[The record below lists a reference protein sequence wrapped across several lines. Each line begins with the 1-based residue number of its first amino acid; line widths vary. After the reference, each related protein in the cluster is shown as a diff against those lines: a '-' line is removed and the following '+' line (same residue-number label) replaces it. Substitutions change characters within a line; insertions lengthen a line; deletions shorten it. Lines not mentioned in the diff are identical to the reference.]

1 MAGNNETDFVQP
13 ANFAF
18 DVESESEIPTLLA
31 KYPPGK
37 QASAVLPML
46 YLVQNQMK
54 RQTGSAWVPTAGMD
68 EVARR
73 LDMAPIRV
81 YEVAT
86 FYLMFNLRPIG
97 NWHLQVCTTTP
108 CWLRGSDEVV
118 AACRAVTGIQGWGET
133 SSDGMFTMTE
143 VECVG
148 ACVNAPVIQVNDD
161 FYEDLDAEGT
171 KQLLEAL
178 RRGEQPKPGSTKG
191 RQTSA
196 PEGGADNTDD
206 TAFRRG
212 ELIRCCRT
220 RTGSS
225 PTSTASTIL
234 TLKGARSRGDWDNT
248 KAILE
253 KGRDAIV
260 EEVKASGLRGRGGAG
275 FPDRAEMVVHAE
287 AVGPALL
294 SGGER
299 RRERA
304 WHLQGSRHHAPRSAQ
319 ADRRLPCRRLR
330 DGRVCS
336 VHLHPRRVRQRG
348 EVLQAAID
356 EAYAAGLIGK
366 NACELR
372 LCFRRVSFTV
382 VPVPISAARKPALL
396 ESLEGKKGLPRL
408 KPPFPAAVG
417 LYGCP
422 IDGEQR
428 REHRGSAD
436 HHAARS
442 SVVQFARPAE
452 ELRAQGVLHFRPCE
466 QAVQC
471 RGRAWHSVARTDR
484 QIRRRRARRLGQ
496 SAGGHSGRRVGA
508 GDPEESSATT
518 C

>member
-133 SSDGMFTMTE
+133 SADGMFTMTE

-178 RRGEQPKPGSTKG
+178 RRGEQPTPGPTKG

-196 PEGGADNTDD
+196 PEGG
-206 TAFRRG
+206 
-212 ELIRCCRT
+212 
-220 RTGSS
+220 
-225 PTSTASTIL
+225 PTTL
-234 TLKGARSRGDWDNT
+234 TT
-248 KAILE
+248 
-253 KGRDAIV
+253 
-260 EEVKASGLRGRGGAG
+260 
-275 FPDRAEMVVHAE
+275 
-287 AVGPALL
+287 
-294 SGGER
+294 
-299 RRERA
+299 
-304 WHLQGSRHHAPRSAQ
+304 
-319 ADRRLPCRRLR
+319 
-330 DGRVCS
+330 
-336 VHLHPRRVRQRG
+336 
-348 EVLQAAID
+348 
-356 EAYAAGLIGK
+356 
-366 NACELR
+366 
-372 LCFRRVSFTV
+372 
-382 VPVPISAARKPALL
+382 
-396 ESLEGKKGLPRL
+396 
-408 KPPFPAAVG
+408 
-417 LYGCP
+417 
-422 IDGEQR
+422 
-428 REHRGSAD
+428 
-436 HHAARS
+436 
-442 SVVQFARPAE
+442 
-452 ELRAQGVLHFRPCE
+452 LHF
-466 QAVQC
+466 
-471 RGRAWHSVARTDR
+471 
-484 QIRRRRARRLGQ
+484 
-496 SAGGHSGRRVGA
+496 GA
-508 GDPEESSATT
+508 ES
-518 C
+518 